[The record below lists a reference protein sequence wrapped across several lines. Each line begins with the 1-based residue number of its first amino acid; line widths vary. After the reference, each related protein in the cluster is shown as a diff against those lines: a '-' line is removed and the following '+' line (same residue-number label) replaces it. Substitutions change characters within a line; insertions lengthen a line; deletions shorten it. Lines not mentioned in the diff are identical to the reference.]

1 MNRQVNAAHLIQNII
16 FALLC
21 IFFAGCSFTSHS
33 NQSSL
38 LFKDADFLLKNQAKP
53 PKGDNLAWQKVKLPD
68 LWDFTH
74 PDAGGF
80 GWYRLKIKL
89 NVPPNRLWGIYLPRI
104 NRDAAVFLNGVLIGI
119 DAPIENKQSNS
130 WNHPLYFTIPNGL
143 LTSGEN
149 LLYIR
154 LESAVHSRG
163 RLLPFYM
170 GADELLRPT
179 YEHNYFFRVT
189 LSQLICAFALT
200 MGLCVGLIWVIR
212 REALYG
218 WFALGSIFWAFYTTW
233 FFVRSMPLPLSHW
246 IALTNSSGV
255 WMIGCMW
262 IFVGTYIGL
271 KLRITKYIILTY
283 CAVTTIVLWNLPQ
296 QMLLDALV
304 FAYLPLFSLWS
315 WMMLLFFKHWK
326 TKQASFDKG
335 IVFLS
340 IIPIVTLGSF
350 DWINLAFHLQY
361 PYLLHYSAPF
371 IFLLIGWVLIRRFT
385 TAIREAEVLNL
396 ELETRVSKR
405 ETELKE
411 AFETIH
417 VLERQKILK
426 TERERIMRDI
436 HDGVGGQLVS
446 ALAMMEHHGSDKSLA
461 DTLTF
466 ALDDLRLIIDS
477 LAPEEDGLPE
487 LLTMFK
493 YRYEPKLKAQNI
505 LLYWKQE
512 ELPILGEFSPQQS
525 LQLLRVIQE
534 AFTNILK
541 HAEANQIH
549 VVVGYSGE
557 ENRAAICICD
567 NGIGFSSA
575 QQKQG
580 RGLGNMRR
588 RTADIGLDIEFFNQ
602 QQGGACVRIWLNSET
617 HTAKI

>member
-1 MNRQVNAAHLIQNII
+1 VNAAHLIQNII

-21 IFFAGCSFTSHS
+21 TFFAGCSFPSHS

-53 PKGDNLAWQKVKLPD
+53 PVGDNLAWQKVKLPD

-74 PDAGGF
+74 PNAGGF

-154 LESAVHSRG
+154 LESAMHSRG

-233 FFVRSMPLPLSHW
+233 FFVRF
-246 IALTNSSGV
+246 
-255 WMIGCMW
+255 GCMW

-271 KLRITKYIILTY
+271 KLRIIKYIILTY

-296 QMLLDALV
+296 HMLLDALV
-304 FAYLPLFSLWS
+304 FAYLPLFALWS

-350 DWINLAFHLQY
+350 DWVNLTLHLQY

-405 ETELKE
+405 EIELKE

-417 VLERQKILK
+417 VLEKQKILK

-493 YRYEPKLKAQNI
+493 YRYEPKLKAQKI

-534 AFTNILK
+534 AFT
-541 HAEANQIH
+541 
-549 VVVGYSGE
+549 S
-557 ENRAAICICD
+557 D

-588 RTADIGLDIEFFNQ
+588 RTADIGLGIEFFNQ
-602 QQGGACVRIWLNSET
+602 QQGGACVRIWLNPEM
-617 HTAKI
+617 HTARI

>member
-1 MNRQVNAAHLIQNII
+1 VNRASVRNTLF

-21 IFFAGCSFTSHS
+21 AVLAGCSIPDDS
-33 NQSSL
+33 NSPYLS
-38 LFKDADFLLKNQAKP
+38 FDHADFLLRDQQKP
-53 PKGDNLAWQKVKLPD
+53 PQGDKLPWQQVHLPD

-80 GWYRLKIKL
+80 GWYRLKIRL

-104 NRDAAVFLNGVLIGI
+104 NRNAAVFLNGVLLGS
-119 DAPIENKQSNS
+119 DAPIENKQANS
-130 WNHPLYFTIPNGL
+130 WNYPLYFTIPNGL

-170 GADELLRPT
+170 GADKLLRSI
-179 YEHNYFFRVT
+179 YDRNYFFRIT
-189 LSQLICAFALT
+189 LSQLVGAFALT
-200 MGLCVGLIWVIR
+200 MGLCIGLIWMIR
-212 REALYG
+212 RESLYG
-218 WFALGSIFWAFYTTW
+218 WFALGSMFWAFHTAW
-233 FFVRSMPLPLSHW
+233 FFVRSMPLELTHW
-246 IALTNSSGV
+246 IALTNSSCV

-271 KLRITKYIILTY
+271 ELRNFKRIILTY
-283 CAVTTIVLWNLPQ
+283 CTVTTIVLWNLPQ
-296 QMLLDALV
+296 HMVLDALV
-304 FAYLPLFSLWS
+304 FAYLPLFILWV
-315 WMMLLFFKHWK
+315 WMQLLFLRYWAVQ
-326 TKQASFDKG
+326 QANFDKW
-335 IVFLS
+335 ILLFS
-340 IIPIVTLGSF
+340 IIPIVVLGSF
-350 DWINLAFHLQY
+350 DWVNLAFHLQY

-371 IFLLIGWVLIRRFT
+371 IFLLIGWALIRRFT

-396 ELETRVSKR
+396 ELETRVAKR
-405 ETELKE
+405 EDELKD

-417 VLERQKILK
+417 VLEKKRILK

-446 ALAMMEHHGSDKSLA
+446 ALAMMENGTSDKNVA

-477 LAPEEDGLPE
+477 LAPEEDGLTS

-493 YRYEPKLKAQNI
+493 YRYEPKLKAQGVS
-505 LLYWKQE
+505 LRWQQE
-512 ELPILGEFSPQQS
+512 ELPALDQFSPQQS

-541 HAEANQIH
+541 HAEASRIDVEISQQSDEGGGFTQI
-549 VVVGYSGE
+549 S
-557 ENRAAICICD
+557 ICD
-567 NGIGFSSA
+567 DGKGFPA
-575 QQKQG
+575 ALQRAG
-580 RGLGNMRR
+580 RGLSNMQRR
-588 RTADIGLDIEFFNQ
+588 AADIGVDVAYFNRDQ
-602 QQGGACVRIWLNSET
+602 GACVRIRLPEL
-617 HTAKI
+617 